1 MYIAGRALSPGQ
13 QGGIMPLIDPLTEG
27 LVIDTLHLDEWPGR
41 SAQTMPAR
49 SVVYASV
56 PRIVRRTRRE

>member
-1 MYIAGRALSPGQ
+1 
-13 QGGIMPLIDPLTEG
+13 MPLIDPLTEG